1 MPGSFLETP
10 IEYLKGVGPSRADIL
25 RKELQISTFGELL
38 SVFPF
43 RYIDRSRIFRISE
56 IVEDMAYAQL
66 KGKITRIQTA
76 GTLRSKRLIATF
88 TDGTGEIDLVWFQG
102 AKWIADKISPGVEYI
117 VFGKPTLFNGRFNVA
132 HPDLESPDENS
143 AGVNDTLR
151 PLYPSTEKLKG
162 RGLNSK
168 GISKLIKTLVQ
179 SDKFFI
185 SENLNSAI
193 LQHLKL
199 MERKE
204 AFIQIHFP
212 SSQEQ
217 LRKAQLRLKFE
228 ELFFIQLRL
237 LKQKFIRKQ
246 KNSGHLFSHVGEYLN
261 QFFYHYLSFELTN
274 AQKKVIKEIRFDLGS
289 GKQMNRLLQG
299 DVGSG
304 KTLVALM
311 TMLIALDNNFQ
322 ACLMAP
328 TEILA
333 NQHFNNISGMTEGL
347 DIKTDILTGSTKPAK
362 RKEIAEGLEN
372 GSLQILIGTH
382 ALIEQ
387 NVQFKNLGFVVIDE
401 QHRFGVAQRA
411 RMWEKNDTPPH
422 VLVMTATPI
431 PRTLAMTL
439 YGDLDTSVIDEM
451 PPGRKSIIT
460 KHTFEAKRGQVYE
473 FIQKQISLGR
483 QIYIVYPLIQESET
497 LDLKNLIEGLDA
509 IRTIFPPPHYSVS
522 MVHGKMKQ
530 KEKDAEMSRFLKKET
545 QILVATTVIEVGV
558 DVPNASVMI
567 IENAERFG
575 LSQLHQLRGR
585 VGRGSDQSYC
595 ILMTGFKMTADA
607 KKRIET
613 MVSTNDGFLIAE
625 TDLRLRGPGDLEGTQ
640 QSGILNLKIADIVR
654 DEKTLKL
661 ARNIAADIIQ
671 EDPELIKKENAPL
684 LNYLKILGRYK
695 ENWGLIS

>member
-228 ELFFIQLRL
+228 ELFF
-237 LKQKFIRKQ
+237 
-246 KNSGHLFSHVGEYLN
+246 
-261 QFFYHYLSFELTN
+261 
-274 AQKKVIKEIRFDLGS
+274 
-289 GKQMNRLLQG
+289 
-299 DVGSG
+299 
-304 KTLVALM
+304 
-311 TMLIALDNNFQ
+311 
-322 ACLMAP
+322 
-328 TEILA
+328 
-333 NQHFNNISGMTEGL
+333 
-347 DIKTDILTGSTKPAK
+347 
-362 RKEIAEGLEN
+362 
-372 GSLQILIGTH
+372 
-382 ALIEQ
+382 
-387 NVQFKNLGFVVIDE
+387 KNL
-401 QHRFGVAQRA
+401 
-411 RMWEKNDTPPH
+411 KPCP
-422 VLVMTATPI
+422 TALTQ
-431 PRTLAMTL
+431 
-439 YGDLDTSVIDEM
+439 SV
-451 PPGRKSIIT
+451 
-460 KHTFEAKRGQVYE
+460 
-473 FIQKQISLGR
+473 
-483 QIYIVYPLIQESET
+483 
-497 LDLKNLIEGLDA
+497 
-509 IRTIFPPPHYSVS
+509 
-522 MVHGKMKQ
+522 
-530 KEKDAEMSRFLKKET
+530 
-545 QILVATTVIEVGV
+545 
-558 DVPNASVMI
+558 
-567 IENAERFG
+567 
-575 LSQLHQLRGR
+575 
-585 VGRGSDQSYC
+585 
-595 ILMTGFKMTADA
+595 
-607 KKRIET
+607 
-613 MVSTNDGFLIAE
+613 
-625 TDLRLRGPGDLEGTQ
+625 
-640 QSGILNLKIADIVR
+640 
-654 DEKTLKL
+654 
-661 ARNIAADIIQ
+661 
-671 EDPELIKKENAPL
+671 
-684 LNYLKILGRYK
+684 
-695 ENWGLIS
+695 